1 MSLQNFGPSTIR
13 KRYVPGP
20 TAERF
25 HRDDSFVR
33 YLNGCVGVG
42 KTSTAIMEIFFRA
55 LKQRPFNGVRRT
67 RFLVVRNTMPQLE
80 TTVLKS
86 WYDWFPPQMLT
97 WKGSIPI
104 TCKLII
110 GDIGDGT
117 RVECEVLFYPLNN
130 QDDVQKIRGMELT
143 GAYLSEMSE
152 MPQEILE
159 MCAQRVGRFPR
170 PEDGG
175 ASWYGV
181 WAESNPPDDDS
192 WIYNLFEVERPEA
205 YKVFQY
211 PPAIFFNEQTKQWEG
226 HPEAE
231 NINNINGGYNYW
243 LNQVPG
249 KTREWIAVFL
259 EGKYGALSGG
269 LPVYRSSF
277 DGAVHRLNTPVRAD
291 RDLPVVVGFDWGL
304 NPAAAFTQLSRGGQL
319 TVLSEISPQDCSL
332 EEFMDGYVL
341 PHITQRYAGCK
352 FGGVGDPAGLG
363 RNPLDKSTPFQT
375 LGKYGFRVVPAFSN
389 ALQMRLDAVRYFL
402 GRRTGFALN
411 PECVILYK
419 GFVSRYV
426 FDRVKGSDGHYK
438 SVPTKNEYSHVHDA
452 LQYAAMYYRHG
463 AMKQKEVTRVNNRAA
478 Y

>member
-1 MSLQNFGPSTIR
+1 MGIESFGNQVIL
-13 KRYVPGP
+13 KRYIPGA
-20 TAERF
+20 TASLF
-25 HRDDSFVR
+25 HQDDTFVR

-55 LKQRPFNGVRRT
+55 LKQKPFNGVRKT

-86 WYDWFPPQMLT
+86 WYDWFPAQMST
-97 WKGSIPI
+97 WRGSIPV
-104 TCKLII
+104 TCKLKI
-110 GDIGDGT
+110 GDLGDGT
-117 RVECEVLFYPLNN
+117 SLDCEVLFYPLNN

-152 MPQEILE
+152 MPKEIME
-159 MCAQRVGRFPR
+159 MCMQRVGRFPR

-175 ASWYGV
+175 CTWYGV

-192 WIYNLFEVERPEA
+192 WIYNLFEVERPEGF
-205 YKVFQY
+205 KVFQY
-211 PPAIFFNEQTKQWEG
+211 PPAIYFDEKAKTWYGN
-226 HPEAE
+226 PDAE

-249 KTREWIAVFL
+249 KDREWIAVFL

-269 LPVYRSSF
+269 LAVYRSAF
-277 DGAVHRLNTPVRAD
+277 DGAAHRLVVPVKPD
-291 RDLPVVVGFDWGL
+291 RDIPVVVGFDWGL
-304 NPAAAFTQLSRGGQL
+304 NPAAAFTQLSRSGKL
-319 TVLSEISPQDCSL
+319 VALSEISPQDCSL

-341 PHITQRYAGCK
+341 PHIAEFYGGCK
-352 FGGVGDPAGLG
+352 FGGAGDPAGLG

-402 GRRTGFALN
+402 NRREGFALN
-411 PECVILYK
+411 PECVMLYK
-419 GFVSRYV
+419 GFVSKYV
-426 FDRVKGSDGHYK
+426 FDRVKGTNGHYK
-438 SVPTKNEYSHVHDA
+438 NAPTKNEYSHIHDA

-463 AMKQKEVTRVNNRAA
+463 AMKQKEVTQTSVRAA
-478 Y
+478 F